1 MGFMSVPSSGGDFK
15 VFVAYNAKAGRW
27 YTKNDGKD
35 EPMFEVTD
43 MTAVFDMPN
52 LETGWFKFS
61 SGVAPEKV
69 MDPSLAEAAPN
80 PGTDFK
86 RGFQIDLYSEKNLMG
101 LREFSSTAAI
111 VIEAMNNLYDLWM
124 AAPENAS
131 GQLPVV
137 RCSGV
142 LPISNKHGTNYQPT
156 FEIVGWTDRPAALA
170 GALAPAPRPDAAIG
184 AQAPADHH
192 VDVPVGFALAQDGLA
207 ARDTHDDGPHVLQ
220 VA

>member
-43 MTAVFDMPN
+43 MTAVFDMPG
-52 LETGWFKFS
+52 LETGWFKFC

-111 VIEAMNNLYDLWM
+111 VIEAMNNLYDLWV

-131 GQLPVV
+131 GKLPVV

-170 GALAPAPRPDAAIG
+170 GSGASPPPAAAS
-184 AQAPADHH
+184 AQAAPQPPAQHMPPPAAGGAK
-192 VDVPVGFALAQDGLA
+192 VGAPVF
-207 ARDTHDDGPHVLQ
+207 
-220 VA
+220 

>member
-124 AAPENAS
+124 AAPENVA
-131 GQLPVV
+131 GKLPVV

-156 FEIVGWTDRPAALA
+156 FEIVGWTDRPVALA
-170 GALAPAPRPDAAIG
+170 GNGALLPPAAAPAPSLWRPSPSIPPSPRRSKAAAG
-184 AQAPADHH
+184 PSSTRHESAPSS
-192 VDVPVGFALAQDGLA
+192 G
-207 ARDTHDDGPHVLQ
+207 
-220 VA
+220 

>member
-43 MTAVFDMPN
+43 MTAVFDMPG

-101 LREFSSTAAI
+101 LREFSSTAGI

-170 GALAPAPRPDAAIG
+170 GNGASPPPSAAPAPAAPPPPAQHMPPPPAGSAKLG
-184 AQAPADHH
+184 A
-192 VDVPVGFALAQDGLA
+192 PVF
-207 ARDTHDDGPHVLQ
+207 
-220 VA
+220 

>member
-86 RGFQIDLYSEKNLMG
+86 RGFQIDLYSVKNLMG

-124 AAPENAS
+124 AAPENVS

-170 GALAPAPRPDAAIG
+170 GSGASPPPAAAPAPAAPQPPAQHMPPPAAGSTKVG
-184 AQAPADHH
+184 A
-192 VDVPVGFALAQDGLA
+192 PVF
-207 ARDTHDDGPHVLQ
+207 
-220 VA
+220 

>member
-124 AAPENAS
+124 AAPENVA
-131 GQLPVV
+131 GKLPVV

-156 FEIVGWTDRPAALA
+156 FEIVGWTDRPVALA
-170 GALAPAPRPDAAIG
+170 GNGASLPPAAAPAPAAPQPPAQHMPPPAAGSAKVG
-184 AQAPADHH
+184 A
-192 VDVPVGFALAQDGLA
+192 PVF
-207 ARDTHDDGPHVLQ
+207 
-220 VA
+220 

>member
-15 VFVAYNAKAGRW
+15 VFVSYNAKAGRW

-35 EPMFEVTD
+35 EPMFEVID
-43 MTAVFDMPN
+43 MTAVFDMPG

-101 LREFSSTAAI
+101 LREFSSTAGI

-131 GQLPVV
+131 GKLPVV

-170 GALAPAPRPDAAIG
+170 GSGASPPPAAAPAPAAPPPPAPHMPPPAAGSAKVG
-184 AQAPADHH
+184 A
-192 VDVPVGFALAQDGLA
+192 PVF
-207 ARDTHDDGPHVLQ
+207 
-220 VA
+220 

>member
-43 MTAVFDMPN
+43 MTAVFDMPG

-61 SGVAPEKV
+61 SGVAPEKI

-170 GALAPAPRPDAAIG
+170 GSGASPPPAAAS
-184 AQAPADHH
+184 AQAAPQPPAQHMPPPAAGSAK
-192 VDVPVGFALAQDGLA
+192 VGAPVF
-207 ARDTHDDGPHVLQ
+207 
-220 VA
+220 

>member
-124 AAPENAS
+124 AAPENVA
-131 GQLPVV
+131 GKLPVV

-156 FEIVGWTDRPAALA
+156 FEIVGWTDRPVALA
-170 GALAPAPRPDAAIG
+170 GNGALLPPAAAPAPAAPQPPAQHMPSPAAGG
-184 AQAPADHH
+184 AKAGAP
-192 VDVPVGFALAQDGLA
+192 VF
-207 ARDTHDDGPHVLQ
+207 
-220 VA
+220 

>member
-124 AAPENAS
+124 AAPENVA
-131 GQLPVV
+131 GKLPVV

-156 FEIVGWTDRPAALA
+156 FEIVGWTDRPVALA
-170 GALAPAPRPDAAIG
+170 GNGALLPPAAAPAPAAPQPPAQHMPSPAAGG
-184 AQAPADHH
+184 AK
-192 VDVPVGFALAQDGLA
+192 VGVPVF
-207 ARDTHDDGPHVLQ
+207 
-220 VA
+220 

>member
-1 MGFMSVPSSGGDFK
+1 
-15 VFVAYNAKAGRW
+15 
-27 YTKNDGKD
+27 
-35 EPMFEVTD
+35 
-43 MTAVFDMPN
+43 MPG

-80 PGTDFK
+80 PGADFK

-101 LREFSSTAAI
+101 LREFSSTAGI

-131 GQLPVV
+131 GKLPVV

-156 FEIVGWTDRPAALA
+156 FEIVGWTDRPAGLA
-170 GALAPAPRPDAAIG
+170 GGDTKSAAPASPPPAA
-184 AQAPADHH
+184 APAAHMPPPAQ
-192 VDVPVGFALAQDGLA
+192 VGASVGAPVF
-207 ARDTHDDGPHVLQ
+207 
-220 VA
+220 

>member
-15 VFVAYNAKAGRW
+15 VFVSYNAKAGRW

-43 MTAVFDMPN
+43 MTAVFDMPG

-80 PGTDFK
+80 PGADFK

-101 LREFSSTAAI
+101 LREFSSTAGI

-131 GQLPVV
+131 GKLPVV

-156 FEIVGWTDRPAALA
+156 FEIVGWTDRPAGLA
-170 GALAPAPRPDAAIG
+170 GGDTKSAAPASP
-184 AQAPADHH
+184 APAAAPAAHMPPPAQ
-192 VDVPVGFALAQDGLA
+192 VGASVGAPVF
-207 ARDTHDDGPHVLQ
+207 
-220 VA
+220 

>member
-15 VFVAYNAKAGRW
+15 VFVSYNAKAGRW

-43 MTAVFDMPN
+43 MTAVFDMPG

-69 MDPSLAEAAPN
+69 MDSSLAEAAPN

-101 LREFSSTAAI
+101 LREFSSTAGI

-131 GQLPVV
+131 GKLPVV

-170 GALAPAPRPDAAIG
+170 GSGASPPPAAASAQTAPQPPAQHMPPPAAGSAKVGAP
-184 AQAPADHH
+184 
-192 VDVPVGFALAQDGLA
+192 VF
-207 ARDTHDDGPHVLQ
+207 
-220 VA
+220 

>member
-43 MTAVFDMPN
+43 MTAVFDIPN

-124 AAPENAS
+124 AAPENVA
-131 GQLPVV
+131 GKLPVV

-170 GALAPAPRPDAAIG
+170 GSGASTPPAAAS
-184 AQAPADHH
+184 AQAAPQPPAQHMPPPAAGSAK
-192 VDVPVGFALAQDGLA
+192 VGAPVF
-207 ARDTHDDGPHVLQ
+207 
-220 VA
+220 

>member
-86 RGFQIDLYSEKNLMG
+86 RGFQIDLYSEKNLVG

-124 AAPENAS
+124 AAPENVA
-131 GQLPVV
+131 GKLPVV

-170 GALAPAPRPDAAIG
+170 GNGASLPPAAAPAQGAPQPPAQHMPPPAAGSAKVG
-184 AQAPADHH
+184 A
-192 VDVPVGFALAQDGLA
+192 PVF
-207 ARDTHDDGPHVLQ
+207 
-220 VA
+220 